1 MASFVLFIPS
11 AYPMFSMIFGRSL
24 WVLSASEDWGMF
36 KASSFDLK
44 NYFNFAKIYWVF
56 IIKIILWVCDP
67 ILYFQKR

>member
-36 KASSFDLK
+36 KASGFDIKTYFVLQSYIGYLQLK
-44 NYFNFAKIYWVF
+44 LFFRYMTH
-56 IIKIILWVCDP
+56 LP
-67 ILYFQKR
+67 IQECL